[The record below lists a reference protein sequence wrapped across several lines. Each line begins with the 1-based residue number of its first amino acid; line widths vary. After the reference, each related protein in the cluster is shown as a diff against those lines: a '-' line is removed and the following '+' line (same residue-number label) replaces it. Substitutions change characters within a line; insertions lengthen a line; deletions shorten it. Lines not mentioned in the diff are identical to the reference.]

1 MPSASRIP
9 PPAYAGWPAPD
20 MTSRLA
26 EQVWPA
32 LTDQARP
39 LLLVPVGSVEQ
50 HGPHL
55 PLDTDSVIADAVA
68 ASVAELLEGHE
79 CGVLVAPALSY
90 GSSGEHQAFPG
101 TCSIGTEALHHVLV
115 ELVRSAGTW
124 AGRVVFVNAHGGN
137 VVALRRAV
145 TQLVEEGRD
154 VAWVACRTEDV
165 DLHAGRTE
173 TSLMLHL
180 RPWAVRVQHAEP
192 GCTEPLER
200 ILPALMAGQLAE
212 VSPNGVLGD
221 PTGAGAAEGR
231 ALLWTMA
238 RQVAGEIRAGRRDEH
253 GMLAS

>member
-1 MPSASRIP
+1 MER
-9 PPAYAGWPAPD
+9 
-20 MTSRLA
+20 RLA

-32 LTDQARP
+32 LADDGEL
-39 LLLVPVGSVEQ
+39 LLLVPVGSIEQ

-55 PLDTDSVIADAVA
+55 PLETDSAIAEAVA
-68 ASVAELLEGHE
+68 TSAVEILEGPERH
-79 CGVLVAPALSY
+79 VMVAPTLSY

-101 TCSIGTEALHHVLV
+101 TCSIGTDVLHQVLV
-115 ELVRSAGTW
+115 ELVRSARTW
-124 AGRVVFVNAHGGN
+124 AERVVFVNAHGGN

-145 TQLVEEGRD
+145 KQLVEEGHD

-173 TSLMLHL
+173 TSLMMHL
-180 RPWAVRVQHAEP
+180 RPWAVRIQHAER

-200 ILPALMAGQLAE
+200 IMPALMAGQLAE

-221 PTGAGAAEGR
+221 PAGAAAAEGQ
-231 ALLWTMA
+231 ALLWAMA